1 MGAKIHIKDDSIY
14 SFGGFYFCIDHFCK
28 SGFSNL
34 IDNTLG
40 IRGKRAKYYY
50 SEISETMMAIYL
62 TGMSRIEDV
71 HRLSAQFS
79 EKS

>member
-1 MGAKIHIKDDSIY
+1 MGAKIQIKDDSIY
-14 SFGGFYFCIDHFCK
+14 NFGGFYFCIDHFRK
-28 SGFSNL
+28 IGLSNI

-40 IRGKRAKYYY
+40 IRGKYAKYSY
-50 SEISETMMAIYL
+50 SEIFETMMALYL

-79 EKS
+79 